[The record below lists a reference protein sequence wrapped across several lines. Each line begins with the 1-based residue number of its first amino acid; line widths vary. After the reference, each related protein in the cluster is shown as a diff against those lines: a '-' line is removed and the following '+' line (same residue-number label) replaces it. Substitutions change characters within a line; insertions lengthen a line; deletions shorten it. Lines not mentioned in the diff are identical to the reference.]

1 MTASIDAWV
10 TWLDSEIETA
20 AHAITTETGGSS
32 VCRVH
37 KDGRV
42 TGGLKYQEGRLVA
55 LNEVRRL
62 AHRSASTDLAGALD
76 DLEGHWTAELDVR
89 RTAEHA
95 SPPWVA
101 YATGGVEAIELA
113 TEVLAEND

>member
-1 MTASIDAWV
+1 MTASIDVWV
-10 TWLDSEIETA
+10 TWLDSEIEAT

-42 TGGLKYQEGRLVA
+42 TGGLKYHEGRLVA

-62 AHRSASTDLAGALD
+62 AHRAHDLPTALD
-76 DLEGHWTAELDVR
+76 DLEDHWTAELDVR

>member
-10 TWLDSEIETA
+10 TWLDSEIESA
-20 AHAITTETGGSS
+20 AYAITSEAGGSS

-55 LNEVRRL
+55 LNGVRRL
-62 AHRSASTDLAGALD
+62 AHRNDDLSTALD
-76 DLEGHWTAELDVR
+76 DLEEHWTAELDAR
-89 RTAEHA
+89 RAEEHA

-113 TEVLAEND
+113 TEVLEEND